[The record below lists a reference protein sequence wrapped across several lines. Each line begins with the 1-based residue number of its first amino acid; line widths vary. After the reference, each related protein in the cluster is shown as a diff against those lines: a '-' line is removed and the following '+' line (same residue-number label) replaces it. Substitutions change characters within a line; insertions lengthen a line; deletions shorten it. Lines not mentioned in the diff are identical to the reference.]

1 MYFDILYASCLC
13 CAYACRGDSVLVRLS
28 SEQRQQLPH
37 KPLELIFTNVT
48 MYVEKRRVLHD
59 ISGIVKPGQ
68 LLAVMGP
75 SGELLVYS

>member
-1 MYFDILYASCLC
+1 M
-13 CAYACRGDSVLVRLS
+13 LVRLS

-48 MYVEKRRVLHD
+48 VYVEKRRVLHD
-59 ISGIVKPGQ
+59 VSGLVKPGQ

-75 SGELLVYS
+75 SGKLRCRPQLHSAPHSVLARITFASS